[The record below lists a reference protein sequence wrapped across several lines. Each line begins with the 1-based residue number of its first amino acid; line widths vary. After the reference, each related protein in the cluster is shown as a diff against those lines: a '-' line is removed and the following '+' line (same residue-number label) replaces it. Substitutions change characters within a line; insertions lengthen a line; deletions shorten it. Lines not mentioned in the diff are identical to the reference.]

1 VKQIRDFVGFQLVQV
16 CRAHRQRAD
25 EKLSKL
31 GLHVG
36 QEMMLLQLWVEDGLT
51 QSQLALYAN
60 VELPTMTKMVQRME
74 HAGLVVRRPDPED
87 ARISRVY
94 LTERGR
100 SLEQPVLRAWTQL
113 EERTLAGLTQVEQM
127 LLRRMLLQIDT
138 NLSDQ

>member
-1 VKQIRDFVGFQLVQV
+1 VKQIRDFVGFQLVRV

-51 QSQLALYAN
+51 QSQLAQYAN

>member
-1 VKQIRDFVGFQLVQV
+1 MKQIRDFVGLQLVQV

-51 QSQLALYAN
+51 QSQLAQYAN

-94 LTERGR
+94 LTEQGR

>member
-1 VKQIRDFVGFQLVQV
+1 MQIRDFVGFQLVQV

-36 QEMMLLQLWVEDGLT
+36 QEMMLFQLWVEDGLT
-51 QSQLALYAN
+51 QSQLAQYAN

-94 LTERGR
+94 LTEQGR
-100 SLEQPVLRAWTQL
+100 SLEQPFFRAWTQL

-127 LLRRMLLQIDT
+127 LLRRMLLQIDM

>member
-1 VKQIRDFVGFQLVQV
+1 
-16 CRAHRQRAD
+16 
-25 EKLSKL
+25 
-31 GLHVG
+31 
-36 QEMMLLQLWVEDGLT
+36 
-51 QSQLALYAN
+51 
-60 VELPTMTKMVQRME
+60 MTKMVQRME

-94 LTERGR
+94 LTEQGR

-127 LLRRMLLQIDT
+127 LLRRMLLQIDM

>member
-1 VKQIRDFVGFQLVQV
+1 MKQIRDFVGLQLVQV

-51 QSQLALYAN
+51 QSQLAQYAN

-113 EERTLAGLTQVEQM
+113 EERTLSGLTQVEQM